1 MGFEYSKSASALTPV
16 GDITRCNGT
25 VNQQTSAVAKGAVT
39 YSANTEPVNMYV
51 GPIVAAPHPI
61 SHQIELSA
69 LRTLSQRRLQ
79 WIGSV
84 MRMKVDRLPRR
95 LVSSWIIVRRPLG
108 RPLLNYGQSLDKD
121 LRSVG
126 LWAGDNWSEIAQD
139 KNRWAKKIKV
149 GLVAAR
155 LADKRGKG

>member
-51 GPIVAAPHPI
+51 GPIVAASHPI

-126 LWAGDNWSEIAQD
+126 LWAGTTGVKSH
-139 KNRWAKKIKV
+139 RTKIGGQRK
-149 GLVAAR
+149 L
-155 LADKRGKG
+155 K